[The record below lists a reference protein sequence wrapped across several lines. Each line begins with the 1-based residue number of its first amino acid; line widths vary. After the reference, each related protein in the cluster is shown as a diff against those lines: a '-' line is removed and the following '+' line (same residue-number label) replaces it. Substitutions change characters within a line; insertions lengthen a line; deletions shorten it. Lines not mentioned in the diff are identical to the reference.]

1 MEIILLLI
9 YAGICWLIFFKF
21 KLLPWNF
28 ISQIIVFT
36 LPIFGLTA
44 LILYLNVVAP
54 SSSDVRVLN
63 YVVQVTPRVTGRVI
77 EVPIE
82 PNRPIKKGAVLFRID
97 PEPFQQKLSEL
108 ESKLPEFSAKL
119 DSANAYQRELDETL
133 RAARSTRDALSAKLQ
148 LALKR
153 EGQTRDLSSTGA
165 GTKFDYEQAETDV
178 RSMRADLAQSTAA
191 VSQVQQKLSART
203 GKGELSEV
211 AQARAAMEQLKA
223 QIAYAK
229 WELSQTVFF
238 APADGTV
245 VNLQLRPG
253 SYAAQ
258 LPMVP
263 VMSFVENEQWILAM
277 YSQNEL
283 RNIRPGDEAEIALKT
298 FPNRIIKATV
308 DSIVW
313 SSGTGQL
320 PLSGSVPQTGSQPI
334 PPGRFAVR
342 LKASGRDEKA
352 FLPMG
357 AQGNGAIYTQHGHL
371 VHIIRKVILRV
382 GTKLDALVLKLH

>member
-9 YAGICWLIFFKF
+9 YSGIVWLVFFKF
-21 KLLPWNF
+21 KWLPWNF
-28 ISQIIVFT
+28 VSQIIVFT
-36 LPIFGLTA
+36 LPIFGMTA

-54 SSSDVRVLN
+54 SSSDVRVIN

-77 EVPIE
+77 DVPIE
-82 PNRPIKKGAVLFRID
+82 PNRPIKKGQILFRID
-97 PEPFQQKLSEL
+97 PEPFQQKIAEL
-108 ESKLPEFSAKL
+108 QGKLPEFSAKL
-119 DSANAYQRELDETL
+119 DSAEAYQRQLGDELKSAT
-133 RAARSTRDALSAKLQ
+133 STRDALNAKLQ
-148 LALKR
+148 LAIKR
-153 EGQTRDLSSTGA
+153 EGQTRDLASTGA
-165 GTKFDYEQAETDV
+165 GTKFDHEQAQTDV
-178 RSMRADLAQSTAA
+178 KSLRADLAMTGAN

-203 GKGELSEV
+203 QQGELSEV
-211 AQARAAMEQLKA
+211 AQARAALEQLKA

-229 WELSQTVFF
+229 WELDQTVFR
-238 APADGTV
+238 APADGSV
-245 VNLQLRPG
+245 VNLQLRKG

-263 VMSFVENEQWILAM
+263 VMSFVENEQMVLAM
-277 YSQNEL
+277 FTQNEL
-283 RNIRPGDEAEIALKT
+283 RNIQPGDEAEIALKT
-298 FPNRIIKATV
+298 FPNRIIKTTV

-320 PLSGSVPQTGSQPI
+320 PLSGTVPQTGTNPI

-342 LKASGRDEKA
+342 LIPSGRDEKT

-357 AQGNGAIYTQHGHL
+357 AQGVGAVYTQKGHM

-382 GTKLDALVLKLH
+382 GTKLDLLVLKLH

>member
-28 ISQIIVFT
+28 VSQVIVIT
-36 LPIFGLTA
+36 LPIIGLTA
-44 LILYLNVVAP
+44 LILILNVVAP
-54 SSSDVRVLN
+54 SSSDVRVIN

-82 PNRPIKKGAVLFRID
+82 PNRPIKKGQVLFRID
-97 PEPFQQKLSEL
+97 PEPFEKKLQEL
-108 ESKLPEFSAKL
+108 ESRIPELAAKL
-119 DSANAYQRELDETL
+119 DSSQAYKRELDEQL
-133 RAARSTRDALSAKLQ
+133 RGARSTRDALDARLG
-148 LALKR
+148 LAVRR
-153 EGQTRDLSSTGA
+153 EGQTRNLSSTGA
-165 GTKFDYEQAETDV
+165 GTKFDFEQAQTDV
-178 RSMRADLAQSTAA
+178 RSLRADLVQTTANIAQ
-191 VSQVQQKLSART
+191 VEQKLSART
-203 GKGELSEV
+203 KDGELSEI

-229 WELSQTVFF
+229 WELSQTVFR

-263 VMSFVENEQWILAM
+263 VMSFVENEQMVLAM
-277 YSQNEL
+277 FTQNEL
-283 RNIRPGDEAEIALKT
+283 RNIKPGDEAEIALKVY
-298 FPNRIIKATV
+298 PNRIIKTQV

-320 PLSGSVPQTGSQPI
+320 PLSGTVPQTGTNPI

-342 LKASGRDEKA
+342 LRPAGRDAKT

-357 AQGNGAIYTQHGHL
+357 AQGVGAVYTQHGHM

-382 GTKLDALVLKLH
+382 GTKLDMLVLKLH

>member
-9 YAGICWLIFFKF
+9 YSGIAWLIFFKF

-28 ISQIIVFT
+28 VSQVIVIT
-36 LPIFGLTA
+36 LPIVGLA
-44 LILYLNVVAP
+44 AMILVLNVVAP
-54 SSSDVRVLN
+54 SSADVRVVN
-63 YVVQVTPRVTGRVI
+63 YVVQVTPRVSGRVI

-82 PNRPIKKGAVLFRID
+82 PNRPIKKGQVLFRID
-97 PEPFQQKLSEL
+97 PEPFEQKLLEL
-108 ESKLPEFSAKL
+108 QSKLPELEAKI
-119 DSANAYQRELDETL
+119 DSAQAYQRELDEQL
-133 RAARSTRDALSAKLQ
+133 KGARSARDAQAAR
-148 LALKR
+148 LALAVKR
-153 EGQTRDLSSTGA
+153 EAQTHDLSRTGA
-165 GTKFDYEQAETDV
+165 GTKFDHEQAQADV
-178 RSMRADLAQSTAA
+178 ASLRADLAQTTAKVA
-191 VSQVQQKLSART
+191 QVQQKLSART
-203 GKGELSEV
+203 PEGDLSEV
-211 AQARAAMEQLKA
+211 AQARASLKQLMA
-223 QIAYAK
+223 QIDYAK
-229 WELSQTVFF
+229 WELDQTVYR

-283 RNIRPGDEAEIALKT
+283 RNIQPGDEAEIALKT
-298 FPNRIIKATV
+298 FPNRIIKAEV
-308 DSIVW
+308 DSIIW

-320 PLSGSVPQTGSQPI
+320 PLSGTVPQTGAAPI

-342 LKASGRDEKA
+342 LKAVGADETA

-357 AQGNGAIYTQHGHL
+357 AQGAGAVYTQHGHFL
-371 VHIIRKVILRV
+371 HVIRKVILRV
-382 GTKLDALVLKLH
+382 GSKLDLFVLKLH

>member
-9 YAGICWLIFFKF
+9 YSSIVWLIFFKF

-36 LPIFGLTA
+36 LPIFGMAA

-54 SSSDVRVLN
+54 STSDVRVLN

-108 ESKLPEFSAKL
+108 ESKLPEFAAKL
-119 DSANAYQRELDETL
+119 DSANAYQRELNEQL
-133 RAARSTRDALSAKLQ
+133 RAARSTSDALSAKLE
-148 LALKR
+148 LALRR
-153 EGQTRDLSSTGA
+153 EGQTRDLSKTGA
-165 GTKFDYEQAETDV
+165 GTKFDYEQAQTDV
-178 RSMRADLAQSTAA
+178 RSMRADLAQSAA
-191 VSQVQQKLSART
+191 TVSQVQQKLSART

-211 AQARAAMEQLKA
+211 AQARAAVEQLKA

-229 WELSQTVFF
+229 WELSQTVFY

-277 YSQNEL
+277 YAQNEL
-283 RNIRPGDEAEIALKT
+283 RNIRPGDDAEIALQT
-298 FPNRIIKATV
+298 YPNRIIKATV

-320 PLSGSVPQTGSQPI
+320 PLSGTVPQTGTQPI

-342 LKASGRDEKA
+342 LKASGRDTKT

-371 VHIIRKVILRV
+371 VHIIRKVIMRV

>member
-9 YAGICWLIFFKF
+9 YSGIVWLIFFKF
-21 KLLPWNF
+21 KWLPWNF
-28 ISQIIVFT
+28 VSQVIVIT
-36 LPIFGLTA
+36 LPIFAMTA

-77 EVPIE
+77 DVPIE
-82 PNRPIKKGAVLFRID
+82 PNRPIKKGQILFRID
-97 PEPFQQKLSEL
+97 PQPFQQKLQEL
-108 ESKLPEFSAKL
+108 RSKLPEFEAKL
-119 DSANAYQRELDETL
+119 DSAQAYSRQLGEELKG
-133 RAARSTRDALSAKLQ
+133 ARSTRDAQSAKLA
-148 LALKR
+148 LAIKR
-153 EGQTRDLSSTGA
+153 EGQTGDLSRTGA
-165 GTKFDYEQAETDV
+165 GPKFDHEQAQTDV
-178 RSMRADLAQSTAA
+178 ASLRADLAQTTANMA
-191 VSQVQQKLSART
+191 QVQEKLSART
-203 GKGELSEV
+203 DKGELSEV
-211 AQARAAMEQLKA
+211 AQARAALEQLKA
-223 QIAYAK
+223 QIAYAE
-229 WELSQTVFF
+229 WELDQTVYR
-238 APADGTV
+238 APANGTV

-263 VMSFVENEQWILAM
+263 VMSFVEDEQMILAM
-277 YSQNEL
+277 YTQNEL
-283 RNIRPGDEAEIALKT
+283 RRIQPGDEAEIALKT
-298 FPNRIIKATV
+298 FPNRIIKAKV

-320 PLSGSVPQTGSQPI
+320 PLSGTVPQTGTNPI

-342 LKASGRDEKA
+342 LKAAGRDEHT

-357 AQGNGAIYTQHGHL
+357 AQGNGAIYTQYGHM

>member
-1 MEIILLLI
+1 MEVILLLI
-9 YAGICWLIFFKF
+9 YSGIVWLVFFKF
-21 KLLPWNF
+21 KWLPWNF
-28 ISQIIVFT
+28 VSQVIVIT
-36 LPIFGLTA
+36 LPIIALTA
-44 LILYLNVVAP
+44 TILYLNVVAP
-54 SSSDVRVLN
+54 SSSDVRVVN

-82 PNRPIKKGAVLFRID
+82 PNRPIKKGQVLFRID
-97 PEPFQQKLSEL
+97 PEPFQQKLAEL
-108 ESKLPEFSAKL
+108 QSKLPEYSAKL
-119 DSANAYQRELDETL
+119 DSAEAYQRDLDEQL
-133 RAARSTRDALSAKLQ
+133 RGARSARDALSAKLA
-148 LALKR
+148 LAVKR

-165 GTKFDYEQAETDV
+165 GTKFDFEQAQTDV
-178 RSMRADLAQSTAA
+178 ASMRADLAQAGA
-191 VSQVQQKLSART
+191 NVSQVQQKLSART
-203 GKGELSEV
+203 KQGELSEV
-211 AQARAAMEQLKA
+211 AQARASLEQLKA

-229 WELSQTVFF
+229 WELDQTVFR

-277 YSQNEL
+277 YTQNEL

-298 FPNRIIKATV
+298 FPNRIIKAKV

-320 PLSGSVPQTGSQPI
+320 PLSGAVPQTGVAPI

-342 LKASGRDEKA
+342 LKASGRDEKT

-357 AQGNGAIYTQHGHL
+357 AQGNGAIYTQYGTI
-371 VHIIRKVILRV
+371 VHIIRKVIIRV
-382 GTKLDALVLKLH
+382 GTKIDLLVLKLH

>member
-9 YAGICWLIFFKF
+9 YSGIVWLIFFKF

-28 ISQIIVFT
+28 VSQVIVIT
-36 LPIFGLTA
+36 LPIVGLTA
-44 LILYLNVVAP
+44 MILILNVVAP
-54 SSSDVRVLN
+54 SSADVRVIN

-82 PNRPIKKGAVLFRID
+82 PNSPIKKGQILFRID
-97 PEPFQQKLSEL
+97 PEPFEQKLLEL
-108 ESKLPEFSAKL
+108 QSKLPELEAKI
-119 DSANAYQRELDETL
+119 DSAQAYQRELDAQL
-133 RAARSTRDALSAKLQ
+133 KGARSARDAQAAKLA
-148 LALKR
+148 LAVKR
-153 EGQTRDLSSTGA
+153 EGQTQDLSRTGA
-165 GTKFDYEQAETDV
+165 GTKFDHEQAQADV
-178 RSMRADLAQSTAA
+178 AGLRADLAQTTASVA
-191 VSQVQQKLSART
+191 QVQQKLSART
-203 GKGELSEV
+203 QGGDLSEV
-211 AQARAAMEQLKA
+211 AQARAALKQLMA
-223 QIAYAK
+223 QIDYAK
-229 WELSQTVFF
+229 WELDQTVFR

-283 RNIRPGDEAEIALKT
+283 RNIQPGDEAEIALKT
-298 FPNRIIKATV
+298 FPNRIIKAEV
-308 DSIVW
+308 DSIIW

-320 PLSGSVPQTGSQPI
+320 PLSGSVPQTGVAPI

-342 LKASGRDEKA
+342 LKVVGADETA

-357 AQGNGAIYTQHGHL
+357 AQGVGAVYTQHGHML
-371 VHIIRKVILRV
+371 HIIRKVILRV
-382 GTKLDALVLKLH
+382 GTKLDLFVLKLH

>member
-9 YAGICWLIFFKF
+9 YSGIVWVIFFKF
-21 KLLPWNF
+21 KWLPWNF
-28 ISQIIVFT
+28 VSQVIVIT
-36 LPIFGLTA
+36 LPIFALTA

-82 PNRPIKKGAVLFRID
+82 PNRPIRKGQVLFRID
-97 PEPFQQKLSEL
+97 PQPFQQKLQEL
-108 ESKLPEFSAKL
+108 RSKLPEFEAKL
-119 DSANAYQRELDETL
+119 DSAQAYSRQLGEELKG
-133 RAARSTRDALSAKLQ
+133 ARSTRDAQSAKLA
-148 LALKR
+148 LAIKR
-153 EGQTRDLSSTGA
+153 EGQTGDLSRTGA
-165 GTKFDYEQAETDV
+165 GPKFDHEQAQTDV
-178 RSMRADLAQSTAA
+178 ASLRADLAQTTANMA
-191 VSQVQQKLSART
+191 QVQEKLSART
-203 GKGELSEV
+203 DKGELSEV
-211 AQARAAMEQLKA
+211 AQARAALEQLKA
-223 QIAYAK
+223 QIAYAE
-229 WELSQTVFF
+229 WELDQTVYR
-238 APADGTV
+238 APANGTV

-263 VMSFVENEQWILAM
+263 VMSFVEDEQMILAM
-277 YSQNEL
+277 YTQNEL
-283 RNIRPGDEAEIALKT
+283 RRIQPGDDAEIALKT
-298 FPNRIIKATV
+298 FPNRIIKAKV

-320 PLSGSVPQTGSQPI
+320 PLSGTVPQTGTNPI

-342 LKASGRDEKA
+342 LKAAGRDEKT

-357 AQGNGAIYTQHGHL
+357 AQGNGAIYTQYGHM

>member
-28 ISQIIVFT
+28 VSQIIVFT

-54 SSSDVRVLN
+54 SSSDVRVIN

-82 PNRPIKKGAVLFRID
+82 PNRPIKKGQVLFRID
-97 PEPFQQKLSEL
+97 PLPFQQKLGEL
-108 ESKLPEFSAKL
+108 QAKLPEFSAKL
-119 DSANAYQRELDETL
+119 DSASAYQRELDEQL
-133 RAARSTRDALSAKLQ
+133 RAARSTREALNAKLA
-148 LALKR
+148 LALRR
-153 EGQTRDLSSTGA
+153 EGQTRDLSTTGA
-165 GTKFDYEQAETDV
+165 GTKFDYEQAQTDV
-178 RSMRADLAQSTAA
+178 RSLRADLAQTTANVA
-191 VSQVQQKLSART
+191 QVQQKLSARN
-203 GKGELSEV
+203 KQGELSEV
-211 AQARAAMEQLKA
+211 AQARAAVEQLKA

-229 WELSQTVFF
+229 WELDQTVFY

-245 VNLQLRPG
+245 VNLQLREG
-253 SYAAQ
+253 SFAAQ
-258 LPMVP
+258 LPLVP
-263 VMSFVENEQWILAM
+263 VMSFVENEQMVLAM
-277 YSQNEL
+277 FSQNEL
-283 RNIRPGDEAEIALKT
+283 RNIRPGDEAEIALKA
-298 FPNRIIKATV
+298 FPNRIIKTTV

-320 PLSGSVPQTGSQPI
+320 PLSGTVPQTGTNPI

-342 LKASGRDEKA
+342 LRPSGRDEKA

-357 AQGNGAIYTQHGHL
+357 AQGVGAVYTQHGAI

-382 GTKLDALVLKLH
+382 GTKIDMLVLKLH

>member
-9 YAGICWLIFFKF
+9 YSGIVWLIFFKF
-21 KLLPWNF
+21 KWLPWNF
-28 ISQIIVFT
+28 VSQVIVIT
-36 LPIFGLTA
+36 LPIFALTA
-44 LILYLNVVAP
+44 LILTLNVVAP

-82 PNRPIKKGAVLFRID
+82 PNRPIKKGQVLFRID
-97 PEPFQQKLSEL
+97 PEPFKQKLQEL
-108 ESKLPEFSAKL
+108 QSKLPEYTAKL
-119 DSANAYQRELDETL
+119 DSAQAYQRELGDQL
-133 RAARSTRDALSAKLQ
+133 KSAQSTRDALSAKLV
-148 LALKR
+148 LAVKR
-153 EGQTRDLSSTGA
+153 EGQTRDLSGTGA
-165 GTKFDYEQAETDV
+165 GTKFDYEQAQTDV
-178 RSMRADLAQSTAA
+178 KSMRADLAQSSAD
-191 VSQVQQKLSART
+191 VSQIQQKLSART
-203 GKGELSEV
+203 KQGELSEV
-211 AQARAAMEQLKA
+211 AQARAAVEQLKA

-229 WELSQTVFF
+229 WELDQTVFY

-263 VMSFVENEQWILAM
+263 VMAFVENEQWVLAM

-283 RNIRPGDEAEIALKT
+283 RNIKPGDEAEIALKT
-298 FPNRIIKATV
+298 YPNRIIKATV

-320 PLSGSVPQTGSQPI
+320 PLSGAVPQTGSNPI
-334 PPGRFAVR
+334 PEGRFAVR
-342 LKASGRDEKA
+342 LRPSGDDEKT

-357 AQGNGAIYTQHGHL
+357 AQGVGAVYTEHGKMI
-371 VHIIRKVILRV
+371 HIIRKVILRV
-382 GTKLDALVLKLH
+382 GTKLDLLVLKLH

>member
-1 MEIILLLI
+1 MEVILLLI
-9 YAGICWLIFFKF
+9 YAGIVWLIFFKF

-44 LILYLNVVAP
+44 LILYLNIVAP

-82 PNRPIKKGAVLFRID
+82 PNRPIKKGQVLFRID
-97 PEPFQQKLSEL
+97 PQPFQQKLQEL
-108 ESKLPEFSAKL
+108 QSKLPEFSAKL
-119 DSANAYQRELDETL
+119 DSANAYQRELDEQL
-133 RAARSTRDALSAKLQ
+133 RAARSSRDALSAKLQ

-153 EGQTRDLSSTGA
+153 QSQTRDLSKTGA
-165 GTKFDYEQAETDV
+165 GNKFDYEQAQTDV
-178 RSMRADLAQSTAA
+178 ASMRADLAQMTAN

-203 GKGELSEV
+203 KQGDLSEV
-211 AQARAAMEQLKA
+211 AQARATVEQLKA

-229 WELSQTVFF
+229 WELDQTVFR

-245 VNLQLRPG
+245 VNLQLRVG

-263 VMSFVENEQWILAM
+263 VMSFVENEQMVLAM

-283 RNIRPGDEAEIALKT
+283 RNIKPGDEAEIALKT
-298 FPNRIIKATV
+298 FPNRIIKTTV

-320 PLSGSVPQTGSQPI
+320 PLSGTVPQTGVNPI

-342 LKASGRDEKA
+342 LRPSGRDQTT

-357 AQGNGAIYTQHGHL
+357 AQGVGAVYTEKGHM

-382 GTKLDALVLKLH
+382 GTKLDLLVLKLH

>member
-9 YAGICWLIFFKF
+9 YSGIVWVIFFKF
-21 KLLPWNF
+21 KWLPWNF
-28 ISQIIVFT
+28 VSQVIVIT
-36 LPIFGLTA
+36 LPIFALTA

-82 PNRPIKKGAVLFRID
+82 PNRPIRKGQVLFRID
-97 PEPFQQKLSEL
+97 PQPFQQKLQEL
-108 ESKLPEFSAKL
+108 RSKLPEFEAKL
-119 DSANAYQRELDETL
+119 DSAQAYSRQLGEELKG
-133 RAARSTRDALSAKLQ
+133 ARSTRDAQSAKLA
-148 LALKR
+148 LAIKR
-153 EGQTRDLSSTGA
+153 EGQTGDLSRTGA
-165 GTKFDYEQAETDV
+165 GPKFDHEQAQTDV
-178 RSMRADLAQSTAA
+178 ASLRADLAQTTANMA
-191 VSQVQQKLSART
+191 QVQEKLSART
-203 GKGELSEV
+203 DKGELSEV
-211 AQARAAMEQLKA
+211 AQARAALEQLKA
-223 QIAYAK
+223 QIAYAE
-229 WELSQTVFF
+229 WELDQTVYR
-238 APADGTV
+238 APANGTV

-263 VMSFVENEQWILAM
+263 VMSFVEDEQMILAM
-277 YSQNEL
+277 YTQNEL
-283 RNIRPGDEAEIALKT
+283 RRIQPGDDAEIALKT
-298 FPNRIIKATV
+298 FPNRIIKAKV

-320 PLSGSVPQTGSQPI
+320 PLSGTVPQTGTNPI

-342 LKASGRDEKA
+342 LKAAGRDEKT

-357 AQGNGAIYTQHGHL
+357 AQGNGAIYTQYGHM
-371 VHIIRKVILRV
+371 VHIVRRVILRV
-382 GTKLDALVLKLH
+382 GSKIDWLVLKLH

>member
-9 YAGICWLIFFKF
+9 YSGIVWLVFFKF
-21 KLLPWNF
+21 KWLPWNF
-28 ISQIIVFT
+28 VSQIIVFT

-44 LILYLNVVAP
+44 LILFLNVVAP
-54 SSSDVRVLN
+54 SSSDVRVIN

-82 PNRPIKKGAVLFRID
+82 PNRQIRKGQVLFRID
-97 PEPFQQKLSEL
+97 PLPFQQKLQEL
-108 ESKLPEFSAKL
+108 ESKLPEFSAKR
-119 DSANAYQRELDETL
+119 DSANAYSRELGDQL
-133 RAARSTRDALSAKLQ
+133 RSARSTRDALNAKLA
-148 LALKR
+148 LAIKR
-153 EGQTRDLSSTGA
+153 EGQTRDLSGTGA
-165 GTKFDYEQAETDV
+165 GTKFDFEQAQTDV
-178 RSMRADLAQSTAA
+178 RSLRADLAQTEAN

-203 GKGELSEV
+203 KQGDLSEV
-211 AQARAAMEQLKA
+211 AQARAALEQLKA
-223 QIAYAK
+223 QIEYAK
-229 WELSQTVFF
+229 WELDQTVFR

-277 YSQNEL
+277 YAQNEL
-283 RNIRPGDEAEIALKT
+283 RNIAPGDEAEITLKT
-298 FPNRIIKATV
+298 FPNRVIKAEV

-320 PLSGSVPQTGSQPI
+320 PLSGSVPQTGVAPI

-342 LKASGRDEKA
+342 LKPAGRDA
-352 FLPMG
+352 GTFMPMG
-357 AQGNGAIYTQHGHL
+357 AQGQGAVYTQHGHM

-382 GTKLDALVLKLH
+382 GTKIDLLVLKLH

>member
-9 YAGICWLIFFKF
+9 YSGIVWLIFFKF
-21 KLLPWNF
+21 KWLPWNF

-54 SSSDVRVLN
+54 SSSDVRVIN

-97 PEPFQQKLSEL
+97 PEPFEQKLAEL
-108 ESKLPEFSAKL
+108 ESKLPEYSAKL
-119 DSANAYQRELDETL
+119 DSAQAYQRQLGDELTS
-133 RAARSTRDALSAKLQ
+133 AKSTRSALAAKLE
-148 LALKR
+148 LARKR
-153 EGQTRDLSSTGA
+153 EGQTRDLSGTGA
-165 GTKFDYEQAETDV
+165 GTKFDFEQAQTDV
-178 RSMRADLAQSTAA
+178 KSLAADLAQTSAD

-203 GKGELSEV
+203 KQGELSEV
-211 AQARAAMEQLKA
+211 AQARAALEQLRA
-223 QIAYAK
+223 QIEYAK
-229 WELSQTVFF
+229 WELDQTVFR

-298 FPNRIIKATV
+298 FPNRIIKAKV

-313 SSGTGQL
+313 SSGTGQV
-320 PLSGSVPQTGSQPI
+320 PLSGAIPQTGVAPI

-342 LKASGRDEKA
+342 LMAAGRDENA

-357 AQGNGAIYTQHGHL
+357 AQGNGAIYTQKGKM
-371 VHIIRKVILRV
+371 VHIIRKVIMRV

>member
-9 YAGICWLIFFKF
+9 YSGIVWVIFFKF
-21 KLLPWNF
+21 KWLPWNF
-28 ISQIIVFT
+28 VSQVIVIT
-36 LPIFGLTA
+36 LPIFALTA

-82 PNRPIKKGAVLFRID
+82 PNRPIRKGQVLFRID
-97 PEPFQQKLSEL
+97 PQPFQQKLQEL
-108 ESKLPEFSAKL
+108 RSKLPEFEAKL
-119 DSANAYQRELDETL
+119 DSAQAYSRQLGEELKG
-133 RAARSTRDALSAKLQ
+133 ARSTRDAQSAKLA
-148 LALKR
+148 LAIKR
-153 EGQTRDLSSTGA
+153 EGQTGDLSRTGA
-165 GTKFDYEQAETDV
+165 GPRFDHEQAQTDV
-178 RSMRADLAQSTAA
+178 ASLRADLAQTTANMA
-191 VSQVQQKLSART
+191 QVQEKLSART
-203 GKGELSEV
+203 DKGELSEV
-211 AQARAAMEQLKA
+211 AQARAALEQLKA
-223 QIAYAK
+223 QIAYAE
-229 WELSQTVFF
+229 WELDQTVYR
-238 APADGTV
+238 APANGTV

-263 VMSFVENEQWILAM
+263 VMSFVEDEQMILAM
-277 YSQNEL
+277 YTQNEL
-283 RNIRPGDEAEIALKT
+283 RRIQPGDDAEIALKT
-298 FPNRIIKATV
+298 FPNRIIKAKV

-320 PLSGSVPQTGSQPI
+320 PLSGTVPQTGTNPI

-342 LKASGRDEKA
+342 LKAAGRDENT

-357 AQGNGAIYTQHGHL
+357 AQGNGAIYTQYGHM

>member
-9 YAGICWLIFFKF
+9 YAGIVWLIFFKF

-54 SSSDVRVLN
+54 SSSDVRVIN

-82 PNRPIKKGAVLFRID
+82 PNRPIKKGQVLFRLD
-97 PEPFQQKLSEL
+97 PEPFQQKLNEL
-108 ESKLPEFSAKL
+108 QSKLPEFSAKL
-119 DSANAYQRELDETL
+119 DSANAYQRELDEQL
-133 RAARSTRDALSAKLQ
+133 RAARSTRDALSAKLE

-153 EGQTRDLSSTGA
+153 EGQTRDLTKTGA
-165 GTKFDYEQAETDV
+165 GTKFDYEQAQTDV
-178 RSMRADLAQSTAA
+178 KSLQADLAQTTAN

-203 GKGELSEV
+203 KKGELSEV
-211 AQARAAMEQLKA
+211 AQARAAVDQLKA
-223 QIAYAK
+223 QIAYSK
-229 WELSQTVFF
+229 WELSQTVFL

-258 LPMVP
+258 IPLVP
-263 VMSFVENEQWILAM
+263 VMSFVENEQMILAM

-283 RNIRPGDEAEIALKT
+283 RNIKPGDEAELAFKT
-298 FPNRIIKATV
+298 YPNRIIKAKV

-320 PLSGSVPQTGSQPI
+320 PLSGTVPQTGTNPI

-342 LKASGRDEKA
+342 LRAAGRDETT

-357 AQGNGAIYTQHGHL
+357 AQGVGAIYTQKGHL

>member
-9 YAGICWLIFFKF
+9 YSGIVWLIFFKF
-21 KLLPWNF
+21 KWLPWNF
-28 ISQIIVFT
+28 ISQIIVIT

-54 SSSDVRVLN
+54 SSSDVRVIN

-82 PNRPIKKGAVLFRID
+82 PNRPIKKGQVLFRID
-97 PEPFQQKLSEL
+97 PEPFEQKLAEL

-119 DSANAYQRELDETL
+119 DSAEAYQRQLGDELKS
-133 RAARSTRDALSAKLQ
+133 ARSTRDALSAKLQ
-148 LALKR
+148 LAVKR
-153 EGQTRDLSSTGA
+153 EGQTRDLSKTGA

-178 RSMRADLAQSTAA
+178 KSLQADLAQNNAN

-203 GKGELSEV
+203 KQGELSEV
-211 AQARAAMEQLKA
+211 AQARAALEQLKA
-223 QIAYAK
+223 QIQYAK
-229 WELSQTVFF
+229 WELDQTVFR

-277 YSQNEL
+277 YTQNEL
-283 RNIRPGDEAEIALKT
+283 RNIQPGDDAEIALKT
-298 FPNRIIKATV
+298 FPNRIIKAKV

-320 PLSGSVPQTGSQPI
+320 PLSGAVPQTGVAPI

-357 AQGNGAIYTQHGHL
+357 AQGNGAVYTEYGHM

-382 GTKLDALVLKLH
+382 GTKLDLLVLKLH

>member
-9 YAGICWLIFFKF
+9 YSGIVWVIFFKF
-21 KLLPWNF
+21 KWLPWNF
-28 ISQIIVFT
+28 VSQVIVIT
-36 LPIFGLTA
+36 LPIFALTA

-82 PNRPIKKGAVLFRID
+82 PNRPIRKGQVLFRID
-97 PEPFQQKLSEL
+97 PQPFQQKLQEL
-108 ESKLPEFSAKL
+108 RSKLPEYEAKL
-119 DSANAYQRELDETL
+119 DSAQAYSRQLGEELKG
-133 RAARSTRDALSAKLQ
+133 ARSTRDAQSAKLA
-148 LALKR
+148 LAIKR
-153 EGQTRDLSSTGA
+153 EGQTGDLSRTGA
-165 GTKFDYEQAETDV
+165 GPRFDHEQAQTDV
-178 RSMRADLAQSTAA
+178 ASLRADLAQTTANMA
-191 VSQVQQKLSART
+191 QVQEKLSART
-203 GKGELSEV
+203 DKGELSEV
-211 AQARAAMEQLKA
+211 AQARAALEQLKA
-223 QIAYAK
+223 QIAYAE
-229 WELSQTVFF
+229 WELDQTVYR
-238 APADGTV
+238 APANGTV

-263 VMSFVENEQWILAM
+263 VMSFVEDEQMILAM
-277 YSQNEL
+277 YTQNEL
-283 RNIRPGDEAEIALKT
+283 RRIQPGDDAEIALKT
-298 FPNRIIKATV
+298 FPNRIIKAKV

-320 PLSGSVPQTGSQPI
+320 PLSGTVPQTGTNPI

-342 LKASGRDEKA
+342 LKAAGRDEKT

-357 AQGNGAIYTQHGHL
+357 AQGNGAIYTQYGHM

>member
-9 YAGICWLIFFKF
+9 YAGIVWLLFFKL
-21 KLLPWNF
+21 KLLPWTF
-28 ISQIIVFT
+28 VSQVIVFT
-36 LPIFGLTA
+36 LPIIGMTA
-44 LILYLNVVAP
+44 LILILNVVAP
-54 SSSDVRVLN
+54 SSSDVRVIN

-77 EVPIE
+77 EVPVE
-82 PNRPIKKGAVLFRID
+82 ANTPVKKGQVLFRID
-97 PEPFQQKLSEL
+97 PQPFEQKLQELQSKQPEL
-108 ESKLPEFSAKL
+108 EAKL
-119 DSANAYQRELDETL
+119 DSARAYQRELSEQL
-133 RAARSTRDALSAKLQ
+133 RGAQSARAASQAD
-148 LALKR
+148 LALAVRR
-153 EGQTRDLSSTGA
+153 EAQTRELSRTGA
-165 GTKFDYEQAETDV
+165 GSAFDHEQAQTDV
-178 RSMRADLAQSTAA
+178 AKRRADLAQATANA
-191 VSQVQQKLSART
+191 AQVQQKLSAQT
-203 GKGELSEV
+203 PGGDLSDV
-211 AQARAAMEQLKA
+211 AQARAALEQLKA

-229 WELSQTVFF
+229 WELDQTVYR

-263 VMSFVENEQWILAM
+263 VMSFVENEQMVLAM
-277 YSQNEL
+277 YSQSEL

-298 FPNRIIKATV
+298 FPNRIIKAKV

-320 PLSGSVPQTGSQPI
+320 PLSGTVPQTGTAPI

-342 LKASGRDEKA
+342 LRPAGRDAET

-357 AQGNGAIYTQHGHL
+357 AQGVGAVYTQSGHM
-371 VHIIRKVILRV
+371 VHIVRKVVMRV
-382 GTKLDALVLKLH
+382 GTKLDLFVLKLH